1 MILYLIG
8 VLIMSF
14 CMISNKQLSVSVLA
28 IIITIIAAVAF
39 TKITLDYFDLP
50 EVWMSVDGKCVKVVN
65 FKNGDG
71 YNCQDKDVVLRKY
84 LTVITK

>member
-1 MILYLIG
+1 
-8 VLIMSF
+8 MSF
-14 CMISNKQLSVSVLA
+14 SMISNKQLLVSVLS
-28 IIITIIAAVAF
+28 IVIAVASAVAF
-39 TKITLDYFDLP
+39 TKIALDYFDLP

-84 LTVITK
+84 VTVITK